1 MTPLYLTLLHQA
13 LDVEL
18 DAILPIIMLLLIVGI
33 TTTTFQAAFQLEDI
47 ALNLLPKT
55 VVMILIA
62 IFGGFGALG
71 LFKTLVV
78 TWIGHAGL
86 LVHQSW
92 S

>member
-1 MTPLYLTLLHQA
+1 MPLYLTLLHAA
-13 LDVEL
+13 LAVETE
-18 DAILPIIMLLLIVGI
+18 AVLPIIMLLLIVGI
-33 TTTTFQAAFQLEDI
+33 TTATFQAAFQLEDI

-55 VVMILIA
+55 ITMILIV

-78 TWIGHAGL
+78 AWIDHASL
-86 LVHQSW
+86 LVHQPW

>member
-1 MTPLYLTLLHQA
+1 MPLYLTLLHAA
-13 LDVEL
+13 LLAEL
-18 DAILPIIMLLLIVGI
+18 EAVVPIIMLLLIVGV
-33 TTTTFQAAFQLEDI
+33 TTATFQAAFQLEDT

-62 IFGGFGALG
+62 VFGGFGALG
-71 LFKTLVV
+71 LFKTLVES
-78 TWIGHAGL
+78 WIGHAGL

>member
-1 MTPLYLTLLHQA
+1 MAPLYLTLLHSA
-13 LDVEL
+13 LAIEV
-18 DAILPIIMLLLIVGI
+18 DAVLPIIMLLLIVGV
-33 TTTTFQAAFQLEDI
+33 TTATFQAAFQLEDT

-55 VVMILIA
+55 VTMIIIA

>member
-1 MTPLYLTLLHQA
+1 MPLYLTLLHAA
-13 LDVEL
+13 LIAEVE
-18 DAILPIIMLLLIVGI
+18 AVVPIITLLLIVGL
-33 TTTTFQAAFQLEDI
+33 TTATFQAAFQLEDT
-47 ALNLLPKT
+47 ALSLLPKT

-62 IFGGFGALG
+62 VFGGFGALS

-78 TWIGHAGL
+78 TWIGHASL